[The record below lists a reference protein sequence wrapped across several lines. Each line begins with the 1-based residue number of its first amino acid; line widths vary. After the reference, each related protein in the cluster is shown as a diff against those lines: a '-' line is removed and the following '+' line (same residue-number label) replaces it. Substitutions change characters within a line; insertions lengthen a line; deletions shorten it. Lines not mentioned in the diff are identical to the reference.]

1 MAIENNGCNS
11 SEGIGQRLR
20 DVRGAMS
27 QAEFADQLGVAPPSI
42 SNYET
47 GKRLPDAKFI
57 SKLVECF
64 NIDPTWI
71 LLGKIKGEAV
81 LRDDETEVL
90 SAYRK
95 SQYKHVI
102 RAMIDGIAN
111 LEKGKE

>member
-1 MAIENNGCNS
+1 MTIENYECNS

-20 DVRGAMS
+20 EVRGAMS
-27 QAEFADQLGVAPPSI
+27 QAEFAERLGVAPPSI

-47 GKRLPDAKFI
+47 GKRLPDAEFI

-64 NIDPTWI
+64 NIDPMWI
-71 LLGKIKGEAV
+71 LLGKIKGSSE
-81 LRDDETEVL
+81 LRDDEAEVL
-90 SAYRK
+90 GAYRK

-111 LEKGKE
+111 LEKGKG